1 MFFLSLFL
9 MHEVYIYVSVEQR
22 TSVFQHT
29 SHTSSKLLQQVC
41 TTFHIN
47 NPYDLKHTHTHV
59 WANINMSFLLK
70 LSGPFLRNQEGP
82 RKKTKNK
89 RQRYEGHRRRSRLF
103 CIFCQRI

>member
-1 MFFLSLFL
+1 

-82 RKKTKNK
+82 RKKNK
-89 RQRYEGHRRRSRLF
+89 KQKTEVRGTQTPQSAFLYFLSENLRMLGGL
-103 CIFCQRI
+103 